1 MAGLLNN
8 IVPFF
13 GLIILGFIGGR
24 IFRHEENSLLWL
36 NRFIIYA
43 ALPPLIFQIIRKAPP
58 EGLLNLPFFM
68 GTTLSTFIIFAATA
82 IIMRFAYHA
91 SLTKMG
97 IQGAAASYG
106 NIGYIGLPLCLGVF
120 GTEAAIPAILVFCF
134 DNTLQFVLVPL
145 FNALDNEGPVKVRE
159 LVKKIMLKVFLHP
172 FLLATMAGILFL
184 AGDIRVPVPID
195 RLLSMLEGAAG
206 PCALFA
212 LGVTVAQ
219 QPALRFKM
227 EFSIIILSKIIIHPL
242 LTFLILSYIG
252 GFDKIWMGVAI
263 LMAALPTA
271 SNVFVMA
278 SDYKTYVDG
287 TSNSILI
294 STVISFITISALL
307 LLFQNGLIPLN
318 LFAR

>member
-13 GLIILGFIGGR
+13 GLIILGYIGGK

-68 GTTLSTFIIFAATA
+68 GTTISTFIIFALTA
-82 IIMRFAYHA
+82 LTMRLVYQA

-106 NIGYIGLPLCLGVF
+106 NIGYIGLPLCLGIF
-120 GTEAAIPAILVFCF
+120 GKDAAIPAILVFCF

-159 LVKKIMLKVFLHP
+159 LVKKIFLKVFLHP

-184 AGDIRVPVPID
+184 SGDIPMPVPLD
-195 RLLSMLEGAAG
+195 KLLTMLERAAG

-227 EFSIIILSKIIIHPL
+227 EFSIIILAKIVIHPI

-252 GFDKIWMGVAI
+252 GFDKTWMGVAV

-294 STVISFITISALL
+294 STVISFVTISALL
-307 LLFQNGLIPLN
+307 LLFQQDLIPLN
-318 LFAR
+318 LFAK

>member
-13 GLIILGFIGGR
+13 GLIILGYIGGK

-68 GTTLSTFIIFAATA
+68 GTTISTFIIFALTA
-82 IIMRFAYHA
+82 LTMRLVYQA

-120 GTEAAIPAILVFCF
+120 GKDAAIPAILVFCF

-159 LVKKIMLKVFLHP
+159 LVKKIFLKVFLHP
-172 FLLATMAGILFL
+172 FLLATMAGIVFL
-184 AGDIRVPVPID
+184 SGDIPMPVPLD
-195 RLLSMLEGAAG
+195 KLLTMLERAAG

-227 EFSIIILSKIIIHPL
+227 EFSIIILAKVVIHPI

-252 GFDKIWMGVAI
+252 GFDKTWMGVAV

-294 STVISFITISALL
+294 STVISFVTISALL
-307 LLFQNGLIPLN
+307 LLFQQDLIPLN
-318 LFAR
+318 LFAK

>member
-13 GLIILGFIGGR
+13 GLIILGYIGGK

-68 GTTLSTFIIFAATA
+68 GTTLSTFIIFALTA
-82 IIMRFAYHA
+82 ITMRLVYQA

-106 NIGYIGLPLCLGVF
+106 NIGYIGLPLCLGIF
-120 GTEAAIPAILVFCF
+120 GKDAAIPAILVFCF

-159 LVKKIMLKVFLHP
+159 LVKKIFLKVFLHP

-184 AGDIRVPVPID
+184 SGDIPMPVPLD
-195 RLLSMLEGAAG
+195 KLLTMLERAAG

-227 EFSIIILSKIIIHPL
+227 EFSIIILAKVVIHPI

-252 GFDKIWMGVAI
+252 GFDKTWMGVAV

-294 STVISFITISALL
+294 STVISFVTISALL
-307 LLFQNGLIPLN
+307 LLFQQDLIPLN
-318 LFAR
+318 LFAK

>member
-13 GLIILGFIGGR
+13 GLIILGYIGGK

-68 GTTLSTFIIFAATA
+68 GTTISTFIIFALTA
-82 IIMRFAYHA
+82 LTMRLVYQA

-120 GTEAAIPAILVFCF
+120 GKDAAIPAILVFCF

-159 LVKKIMLKVFLHP
+159 LVKKIFLKVFLHP

-184 AGDIRVPVPID
+184 SGDIPMPVPLD
-195 RLLSMLEGAAG
+195 KLLTMLERAAG

-227 EFSIIILSKIIIHPL
+227 EFSIIILAKIVIHPI

-252 GFDKIWMGVAI
+252 GFDKTWMGVAV

-294 STVISFITISALL
+294 STVISFVTISALL
-307 LLFQNGLIPLN
+307 LLFQQDLIPLN
-318 LFAR
+318 LFEK

>member
-13 GLIILGFIGGR
+13 GLIILGYIGGK

-68 GTTLSTFIIFAATA
+68 GTTLSTFIIFALTA
-82 IIMRFAYHA
+82 LTMRLVYQA

-145 FNALDNEGPVKVRE
+145 FNALDNDGPVKVME
-159 LVKKIMLKVFLHP
+159 LIKKIFLKVFLHP
-172 FLLATMAGILFL
+172 FLLATMAGIIFL
-184 AGDIRVPVPID
+184 SGDIPMPVPLD
-195 RLLSMLEGAAG
+195 KLLTMLERAAG

-227 EFSIIILSKIIIHPL
+227 EFSIIIIAKVIIHPI

-252 GFDKIWMGVAI
+252 GFDKTWMGVAI

-294 STVISFITISALL
+294 STVISFVTISALL
-307 LLFQNGLIPLN
+307 LLFQQDLIPLN
-318 LFAR
+318 LFAK

>member
-13 GLIILGFIGGR
+13 GLIILGYIGGK

-68 GTTLSTFIIFAATA
+68 GTTLSTFIIFALTA
-82 IIMRFAYHA
+82 ITMRLVYQA

-145 FNALDNEGPVKVRE
+145 FNALDNDGPVKVME
-159 LVKKIMLKVFLHP
+159 LIKKIFLKVFLHP
-172 FLLATMAGILFL
+172 FLLATMAGIVFL
-184 AGDIRVPVPID
+184 SGDIPMPVPLD
-195 RLLSMLEGAAG
+195 KLLTMLERAAG

-227 EFSIIILSKIIIHPL
+227 EFSIIIIAKVIIHPI

-252 GFDKIWMGVAI
+252 GFDKTWMGVAI

-294 STVISFITISALL
+294 STVISFVTISALL
-307 LLFQNGLIPLN
+307 LLFQQDLIPLN
-318 LFAR
+318 LFAK

>member
-13 GLIILGFIGGR
+13 GLIILGYIGGK

-68 GTTLSTFIIFAATA
+68 GTTLSTFIIFALTA
-82 IIMRFAYHA
+82 ITMRLVYQA

-145 FNALDNEGPVKVRE
+145 FNALDNDGPVKVME
-159 LVKKIMLKVFLHP
+159 LIKKIFLKVFLHP
-172 FLLATMAGILFL
+172 FLLATMAGIIFL
-184 AGDIRVPVPID
+184 SGDIPMPVPLD
-195 RLLSMLEGAAG
+195 KLLTMLERAAG

-227 EFSIIILSKIIIHPL
+227 EFSIIIIAKVIIHPI

-252 GFDKIWMGVAI
+252 GFDKTWMGVAI

-294 STVISFITISALL
+294 STVISFVTISALL
-307 LLFQNGLIPLN
+307 LLFQQDLIPLN
-318 LFAR
+318 LFAK

>member
-13 GLIILGFIGGR
+13 GLIILGYIGGK

-68 GTTLSTFIIFAATA
+68 GTTLSTFIIFALTA
-82 IIMRFAYHA
+82 FTMRWLYQA

-106 NIGYIGLPLCLGVF
+106 NIGYIGLPLCLGIF
-120 GTEAAIPAILVFCF
+120 GKDAAIPAILVFCF

-159 LVKKIMLKVFLHP
+159 LVKKIFLKVFLHP
-172 FLLATMAGILFL
+172 FLLATMAGMLFL
-184 AGDIRVPVPID
+184 SGDIPMPVPLD
-195 RLLSMLEGAAG
+195 KLLTMLERAAG

-227 EFSIIILSKIIIHPL
+227 EFSIIILAKVVIHPI

-252 GFDKIWMGVAI
+252 GFDKTWMGVAV

-294 STVISFITISALL
+294 STVISFVTISALL
-307 LLFQNGLIPLN
+307 LLFQQDLIPLN
-318 LFAR
+318 LFAK

>member
-13 GLIILGFIGGR
+13 GLIILGYIGGK

-68 GTTLSTFIIFAATA
+68 GTTFSTFIIFALTA
-82 IIMRFAYHA
+82 FTMRWLYQA

-106 NIGYIGLPLCLGVF
+106 NIGYIGLPLCLGIF
-120 GTEAAIPAILVFCF
+120 GKDAAIPAILVFCF

-159 LVKKIMLKVFLHP
+159 LVKKIFLKVFLHP

-184 AGDIRVPVPID
+184 SGDIPMPVPLD
-195 RLLSMLEGAAG
+195 KLLTMLERAAG

-227 EFSIIILSKIIIHPL
+227 EFSIIILAKVVIHPI

-252 GFDKIWMGVAI
+252 GFDKTWMGVAV

-294 STVISFITISALL
+294 STVISFVTISALL
-307 LLFQNGLIPLN
+307 LLFQQDLIPLN
-318 LFAR
+318 LFAK

>member
-68 GTTLSTFIIFAATA
+68 GTTLSTFIIFALTA
-82 IIMRFAYHA
+82 LTMRWFYQA

-106 NIGYIGLPLCLGVF
+106 NIGYIGLPLCLGIF

-145 FNALDNEGPVKVRE
+145 FNALDNDGPVKIRE
-159 LVKKIMLKVFLHP
+159 LIKKILLKVFLHP
-172 FLLATMAGILFL
+172 FLLATIAGVLFL
-184 AGDIRVPVPID
+184 AGDIPMPIPLD
-195 RLLSMLEGAAG
+195 KLLTMLERAAG

-219 QPALRFKM
+219 QPALKFKM
-227 EFSIIILSKIIIHPL
+227 EFSIIILAKIIIHPI

-252 GFDKIWMGVAI
+252 GFDKTWMGVAI

-294 STVISFITISALL
+294 STIISFVTISALL
-307 LLFQNGLIPLN
+307 LLFQQDLIPLN
-318 LFAR
+318 LFVK

>member
-13 GLIILGFIGGR
+13 GLIILGYIGGK

-68 GTTLSTFIIFAATA
+68 GTTISTFIIFALTA
-82 IIMRFAYHA
+82 LTMRLVYQA

-106 NIGYIGLPLCLGVF
+106 NIGYIGLPLCLGIF
-120 GTEAAIPAILVFCF
+120 GKDAAIPAILVFCF

-159 LVKKIMLKVFLHP
+159 LVKKIFLKVFLHP

-184 AGDIRVPVPID
+184 SGDIPMPVPLD
-195 RLLSMLEGAAG
+195 KLLTMLERAAG

-227 EFSIIILSKIIIHPL
+227 EFSIIILAKVIIHPI

-252 GFDKIWMGVAI
+252 GFDKTWMGVAV

-294 STVISFITISALL
+294 STVISFVTISALL
-307 LLFQNGLIPLN
+307 LLFQQDLIPLN
-318 LFAR
+318 LFGK

>member
-13 GLIILGFIGGR
+13 GLIILGYIGGK

-68 GTTLSTFIIFAATA
+68 GTTLSTFIIFALTA
-82 IIMRFAYHA
+82 FTMRWLYQA

-106 NIGYIGLPLCLGVF
+106 NIGYIGLPLCLGIF
-120 GTEAAIPAILVFCF
+120 GKDAAIPAILVFCF

-159 LVKKIMLKVFLHP
+159 LVKKIFLKVFLHP

-184 AGDIRVPVPID
+184 SGDIPMPVPLD
-195 RLLSMLEGAAG
+195 KLLTMLERAAG

-227 EFSIIILSKIIIHPL
+227 EFSIIILAKVVIHPI

-252 GFDKIWMGVAI
+252 GFDKTWMGVAV

-294 STVISFITISALL
+294 STVISFVTISALL
-307 LLFQNGLIPLN
+307 LLFQQDLIPLN
-318 LFAR
+318 LFAK

>member
-13 GLIILGFIGGR
+13 GLIILGYIGGK

-58 EGLLNLPFFM
+58 EGVLNLPFFM
-68 GTTLSTFIIFAATA
+68 GTTLSTFIIFALTA
-82 IIMRFAYHA
+82 FTMRWLYQA

-106 NIGYIGLPLCLGVF
+106 NIGYIGLPLCLGIF
-120 GTEAAIPAILVFCF
+120 GKDAAIPAILVFCF

-159 LVKKIMLKVFLHP
+159 LVKKIFLKVFLHP

-184 AGDIRVPVPID
+184 SGDIPMPVPLD
-195 RLLSMLEGAAG
+195 KLLTMLERAAG

-227 EFSIIILSKIIIHPL
+227 EFSIIILAKVVIHPI

-252 GFDKIWMGVAI
+252 GFDKTWMGVAV

-294 STVISFITISALL
+294 STVISFVTISALL
-307 LLFQNGLIPLN
+307 LLFQQDLIPLN
-318 LFAR
+318 LFAK

>member
-13 GLIILGFIGGR
+13 GLIILGFIGGK

-68 GTTLSTFIIFAATA
+68 GTTISTFIIFALTA
-82 IIMRFAYHA
+82 LTMRLVYQA

-106 NIGYIGLPLCLGVF
+106 NIGYIGLPLCLGIF
-120 GTEAAIPAILVFCF
+120 GKDAAIPAILVFCF

-159 LVKKIMLKVFLHP
+159 LVKKIFLKVFLHP

-184 AGDIRVPVPID
+184 SGDIPMPVPLD
-195 RLLSMLEGAAG
+195 KLLTMLERAAG

-227 EFSIIILSKIIIHPL
+227 EFSIIILAKVIIHPI

-252 GFDKIWMGVAI
+252 GFDKTWMGVAV

-294 STVISFITISALL
+294 STVISFVTISALL
-307 LLFQNGLIPLN
+307 LLFQQDLIPLN
-318 LFAR
+318 LFAK

>member
-13 GLIILGFIGGR
+13 GLIILGYIGGK

-68 GTTLSTFIIFAATA
+68 GTTLSTFIIFALTA
-82 IIMRFAYHA
+82 ITMRLVYQA

-145 FNALDNEGPVKVRE
+145 FNALDNDGPVKVME
-159 LVKKIMLKVFLHP
+159 LIKKIFLKVFLHP
-172 FLLATMAGILFL
+172 FLLATMAGIIFL
-184 AGDIRVPVPID
+184 SGDIPMPVPLD
-195 RLLSMLEGAAG
+195 KLLTMLERAAG

-227 EFSIIILSKIIIHPL
+227 EFSIIIIAKVIIHPI

-252 GFDKIWMGVAI
+252 GFDKTWMGVAI
-263 LMAALPTA
+263 LMASLPTA

-294 STVISFITISALL
+294 STVISFVTISALL
-307 LLFQNGLIPLN
+307 LLFQQDLIPLN
-318 LFAR
+318 LFAK

>member
-13 GLIILGFIGGR
+13 GLIILGYIGGK

-68 GTTLSTFIIFAATA
+68 GTTLSTFIIFALTA
-82 IIMRFAYHA
+82 ITMRLVYQA

-106 NIGYIGLPLCLGVF
+106 NIGYIGLPLCLGIF

-145 FNALDNEGPVKVRE
+145 FNALDNDGPVKIRE
-159 LVKKIMLKVFLHP
+159 LIKKIMLKVFLHP
-172 FLLATMAGILFL
+172 FLLATMAGGLFL
-184 AGDIRVPVPID
+184 VGDIPMPIPLD
-195 RLLSMLEGAAG
+195 KLLTMLERAAG

-227 EFSIIILSKIIIHPL
+227 EFSIIILAKIVIHPI

-252 GFDKIWMGVAI
+252 GFDKTWMGVAV

-294 STVISFITISALL
+294 STVISFVTISALL
-307 LLFQNGLIPLN
+307 LLFQQDLIPLN
-318 LFAR
+318 LFAK